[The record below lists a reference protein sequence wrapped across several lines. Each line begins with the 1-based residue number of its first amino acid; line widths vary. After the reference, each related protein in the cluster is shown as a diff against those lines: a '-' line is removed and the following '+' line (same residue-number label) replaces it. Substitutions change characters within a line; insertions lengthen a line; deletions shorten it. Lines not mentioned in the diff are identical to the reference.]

1 MMRRMRVFQAR
12 KVTDVIFM
20 FNRGSQIFIAGGL
33 LAVLFFSVPSFS
45 TEKSKAL
52 VKKGHTF
59 LVKKNFKKA
68 LNPIEAAI
76 RADPNDAEAFFF
88 KGVTLN
94 RLEKGREAA
103 LALDQSKTM
112 GYQHSEWLFERGWS
126 HLLASEWKQAI
137 DVLKKFDKQNPGRG
151 QTSEFIARSYMGLK
165 DYKKAKTYLQE
176 AYQRDPRLPFFDE
189 LRTKTLRAKK

>member
-68 LNPIEAAI
+68 LNPIEKAI
-76 RADPNDAEAFFF
+76 QADPNDAEAFFF

-103 LALDQSKTM
+103 LALDQSKKM
-112 GYQHSEWLFERGWS
+112 GFQHSEWLFERGWS

-137 DVLKKFDKQNPGRG
+137 DILKKFDKDYPGRG
-151 QTSEFIARSYMGLK
+151 QTSEFISRAYMGLK
-165 DYKKAKTYLQE
+165 DYKQAKVYLQE
-176 AYQRDPRLPFFDE
+176 AFRRDPNLPFFDE
-189 LRTKTLRAKK
+189 LRAKK